1 MRFPFSRRAA
11 TVPVA
16 TVPAVPIPAVPIP
29 AVPIPAVP
37 GPAIPVPALPV
48 PPAPEGD
55 EVLLETVGLTK
66 TYAGADGEL
75 PVLSGIDLT
84 VRSGEIVA
92 LLGRSGSGSGKST
105 LLRCLA
111 GLLPP
116 SSGTV
121 RYRGTPLAGANPG
134 TALVFQTFALLPWL
148 TVRQNVELGL
158 EARGVAPRERARA
171 AAQAI
176 DLIGLTGF
184 ESAYPREL
192 SGGMRQRVGFARAL
206 VVEPDVLMMDE
217 PFSALDVLTAE
228 NLRGEL
234 LELWDSGQFPTRAVV
249 LVTHNIEE
257 AVLMAD
263 RIVVLGARPYGTI
276 RETVEVGLERPR
288 DRDCAAFDELVDRV
302 YRIMTGRPK
311 DPRQNGRSEN
321 DRSWNDRSDDN
332 RSDDNRSDDDRSDAG
347 EDDSRPDA
355 GQDADQDDA
364 RPERRTVANTPLP
377 TAGVDGLCGLAAMI
391 AHRGGRCDLVDLADE
406 LGLDIDDLL
415 PQVDALDLLGLAAI
429 HGDDLLLTPEGTA
442 FAGADAQDSRAVFA
456 GAALDVPLVKL
467 IANSLGD
474 RVGATVRTG
483 FLRDLLGRHYT
494 REQTDRQLET
504 ATDWG
509 RYAGLFSYDAGR
521 QEYRQEHRPGPPA
534 PGR

>member
-1 MRFPFSRRAA
+1 MRFPFSRAA
-11 TVPVA
+11 APTAP
-16 TVPAVPIPAVPIP
+16 PAVPASSLPAAPLP
-29 AVPIPAVP
+29 AA
-37 GPAIPVPALPV
+37 AA
-48 PPAPEGD
+48 EED
-55 EVLLETVGLTK
+55 EVLLETIGLTK
-66 TYAGADGEL
+66 SYAGADGEL

-84 VRSGEIVA
+84 VRAGEIVA
-92 LLGRSGSGSGKST
+92 LLGRSGSGKST

-116 SSGTV
+116 GSGTV
-121 RYRGTPLAGANPG
+121 RYRGTPLTGANPG

-184 ESAYPREL
+184 ESAHPREL

-206 VVEPDVLMMDE
+206 VVEPDVLLMDE

-228 NLRGEL
+228 HLRGEL

-263 RIVVLGARPYGTI
+263 RIVVLGSRPYGTI
-276 RETVEVGLERPR
+276 RETVEVGPERPR
-288 DRDCAAFDELVDRV
+288 DRDSAAFAELVDRV

-311 DPRQNGRSEN
+311 DPRHGG
-321 DRSWNDRSDDN
+321 RSDDHGTGS
-332 RSDDNRSDDDRSDAG
+332 RTADHGTDRRTAHDGTDHRTTDD
-347 EDDSRPDA
+347 ET
-355 GQDADQDDA
+355 
-364 RPERRTVANTPLP
+364 ERRTVANTPLP
-377 TAGVDGLCGLAAMI
+377 ASGVDGLSGLAAMI

-429 HGDDLLLTPEGTA
+429 HGDDLVLTPDGAA
-442 FAGADAQDSRAVFA
+442 FADADPRDARAVFA
-456 GAALDVPLVKL
+456 AAALDVPLIKL
-467 IANSLGD
+467 IVNSLGD
-474 RVGATVRTG
+474 RPGATVRTG
-483 FLRDLLGRHYT
+483 FLRDLLARHHT

-509 RYAGLFSYDAGR
+509 RYAGLFAYDAGR
-521 QEYRQEHRPGPPA
+521 QEYRLEPPA
-534 PGR
+534 TAR

>member
-1 MRFPFSRRAA
+1 MRLPFRRRTTTAA
-11 TVPVA
+11 T
-16 TVPAVPIPAVPIP
+16 PA
-29 AVPIPAVP
+29 P
-37 GPAIPVPALPV
+37 GPARA
-48 PPAPEGD
+48 PAPAAAPAPGTAHATAPTPATAAEGQG

-66 TYAGADGEL
+66 AYAGAAGEL

-84 VRSGEIVA
+84 VRAGEIVA
-92 LLGRSGSGSGKST
+92 VLGRSGSGKST

-111 GLLPP
+111 GLIPP

-121 RYRGTPLAGANPG
+121 RYRGAPLTGANPG

-158 EARGVAPRERARA
+158 EARGVPPRERARA

-184 ESAYPREL
+184 ASAYPKEL

-234 LELWDSGQFPTRAVV
+234 MELWDSGQFPTRAVV

-263 RIVVLGARPYGTI
+263 RIVVLGTRPYGTI
-276 RETVEVGLERPR
+276 RETVEVALERPR
-288 DRDCAAFDELVDRV
+288 DRDSAAFDERVDRV
-302 YRIMTGRPK
+302 YRIMTGRPR
-311 DPRQNGRSEN
+311 DTRAPGRS
-321 DRSWNDRSDDN
+321 DP
-332 RSDDNRSDDDRSDAG
+332 A
-347 EDDSRPDA
+347 PD
-355 GQDADQDDA
+355 
-364 RPERRTVANTPLP
+364 RRTVANTPLP
-377 TAGVDGLCGLAAMI
+377 TAGVDGLSGLAETV
-391 AHRGGRCDLVDLADE
+391 AHRGGSCDLAGLADE

-415 PQVDALDLLGLAAI
+415 PQVDALDLLGFAEV
-429 HGDDLLLTPEGTA
+429 HGDDLLLTETGSA
-442 FAGADAQDSRAVFA
+442 YAGADVQDSRAVFA
-456 GAALDVPLVKL
+456 AAALEVPLVKL

-474 RVGATVRTG
+474 RPGATVRAG

-494 REQTDRQLET
+494 VEQTDRQLET

-509 RYAGLFSYDAGR
+509 RYAGLFGYDADR
-521 QEYRQEHRPGPPA
+521 QEYRPANRPGA
-534 PGR
+534 AG

>member
-1 MRFPFSRRAA
+1 MA
-11 TVPVA
+11 VPV
-16 TVPAVPIPAVPIP
+16 
-29 AVPIPAVP
+29 
-37 GPAIPVPALPV
+37 PVPVPV
-48 PPAPEGD
+48 PQGEE
-55 EVLLETVGLTK
+55 EVLLEAVSLTK
-66 TYAGADGEL
+66 AYAGAAGEL

-84 VRSGEIVA
+84 VRAGEIVA
-92 LLGRSGSGSGKST
+92 VLGRSGSGKST

-111 GLLPP
+111 GLIPP

-121 RYRGTPLAGANPG
+121 RYRGTPLTGANPG

-158 EARGVAPRERARA
+158 EARGVPPGERALA

-184 ESAYPREL
+184 ASAYPKEL

-234 LELWDSGQFPTRAVV
+234 MELWDSGQFPTRAVV
-249 LVTHNIEE
+249 LVTHTIEE

-276 RETVEVGLERPR
+276 RETVEVALERPR
-288 DRDCAAFDELVDRV
+288 DRDSAAFDELVDRV
-302 YRIMTGRPK
+302 YRIMTGRPVDTRPAGRAGS
-311 DPRQNGRSEN
+311 DP
-321 DRSWNDRSDDN
+321 D
-332 RSDDNRSDDDRSDAG
+332 
-347 EDDSRPDA
+347 
-355 GQDADQDDA
+355 
-364 RPERRTVANTPLP
+364 RRTVAGTPLP
-377 TAGVDGLCGLAAMI
+377 PASVDGLSGLAETV
-391 AHRGGRCDLVDLADE
+391 AHRGGSCDLAGLADE

-415 PQVDALDLLGLAAI
+415 PQVDALDLLGLAEV
-429 HGDDLLLTPEGTA
+429 HGDDLLLTGTGA
-442 FAGADAQDSRAVFA
+442 AYAGADAQDSRAVFA
-456 GAALDVPLVKL
+456 AAALEVPLVKL

-474 RVGATVRTG
+474 RPGATVRTG

-494 REQTDRQLET
+494 VEQTDRQLET

-509 RYAGLFSYDAGR
+509 RYAGLFAYDADR
-521 QEYRQEHRPGPPA
+521 QEYRRQ
-534 PGR
+534 